1 MPKQTEIDSMLVLI
15 YRSRNAQDYVG
26 FVRPAGWLDKL
37 PMDGLDELAGV
48 LEALKADVEAEIS
61 RRKRVGQTTY
71 PLGEYVGDKA
81 VN

>member
-1 MPKQTEIDSMLVLI
+1 MPTQSEIERMLVLLH
-15 YRSRNAQDYVG
+15 RSNSASDYVDYS
-26 FVRPAGWLDKL
+26 RPAGWLDKL

-48 LEALKADVEAEIS
+48 LDALKADVAGEIS
-61 RRKRVGQTTY
+61 RRKKVGQTTY